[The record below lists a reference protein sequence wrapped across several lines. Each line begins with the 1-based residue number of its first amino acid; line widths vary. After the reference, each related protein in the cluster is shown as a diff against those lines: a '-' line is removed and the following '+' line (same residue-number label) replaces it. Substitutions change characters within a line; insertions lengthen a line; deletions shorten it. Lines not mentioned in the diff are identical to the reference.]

1 MTLDTD
7 VNEPKESKRQQ
18 KLGGKQY
25 DGSGSGIRIRGGK
38 NPDTRI
44 VINMSDHIPERFFGL
59 QKLKFF
65 INSVLQIWDGKT
77 RSGINILDHI
87 FCWLLEEDPDT
98 ESSGTD
104 PDLYQSLPD
113 P

>member
-1 MTLDTD
+1 MKDLD
-7 VNEPKESKRQQ
+7 P
-18 KLGGKQY
+18 
-25 DGSGSGIRIRGGK
+25 GSVSGVEK

-77 RSGINILDHI
+77 RSVIEKSKSGINILDHI

-104 PDLYQSLPD
+104 PDLYHNLPD